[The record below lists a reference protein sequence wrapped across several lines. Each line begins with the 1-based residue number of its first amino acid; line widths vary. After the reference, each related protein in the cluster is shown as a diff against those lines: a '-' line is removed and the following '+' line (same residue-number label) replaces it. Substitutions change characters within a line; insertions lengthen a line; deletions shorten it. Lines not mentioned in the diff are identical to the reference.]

1 MEGMEGMKPWWK
13 QVLMEIFPFFFFGG
27 GRWGWKF
34 LTDVESDPK
43 MAGVS
48 ISKGYFVKVMEPPEM
63 DARPTEEL
71 PAGVHT

>member
-1 MEGMEGMKPWWK
+1 MVETGFNGD
-13 QVLMEIFPFFFFGG
+13 FSFFFFWGG